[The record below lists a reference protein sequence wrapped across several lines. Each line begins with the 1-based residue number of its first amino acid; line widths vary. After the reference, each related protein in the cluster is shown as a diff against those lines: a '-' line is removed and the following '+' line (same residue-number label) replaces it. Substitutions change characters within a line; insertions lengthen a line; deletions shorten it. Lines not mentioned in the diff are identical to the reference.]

1 MDEPERPLKRLRRR
15 GEAGSVSASNS
26 PNLKESTTHDQEMAP
41 VLLPFHPLPTEN
53 DPDAGALLMPKDEP
67 FTDIPFTSTNQGT
80 S

>member
-26 PNLKESTTHDQEMAP
+26 PSLKETTTRDQEMAP
-41 VLLPFHPLPTEN
+41 VLLPFHPLPTED
-53 DPDAGALLMPKDEP
+53 DPDAGALVMPKDEP
-67 FTDIPFTSTNQGT
+67 VTDIFSTSTNQGT